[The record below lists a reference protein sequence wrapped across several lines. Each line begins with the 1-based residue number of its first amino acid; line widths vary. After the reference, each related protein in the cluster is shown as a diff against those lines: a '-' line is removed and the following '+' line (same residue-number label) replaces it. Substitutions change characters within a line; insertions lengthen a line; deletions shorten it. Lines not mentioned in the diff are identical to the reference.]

1 MKKKIFNGI
10 ILYVCMFIV
19 GICLLVWADKVTNFV
34 SILLGSLAIL
44 YGIGIFVSY
53 FKNNYRSFSDNLYF
67 VYSIVI
73 AILGFVMVFRVD
85 FLKELISFIIGIY
98 IILSSVL
105 QLQEIYNVKKR
116 VNANMKSSVVLSC
129 IGIFVGLLCIVGKF
143 IIQDAIVSFIG
154 IMLIIYSSISF
165 VNMFIIRKW

>member
-34 SILLGSLAIL
+34 SIVLGSLAIL
-44 YGIGIFVSY
+44 YGVGIFVSY

-105 QLQEIYNVKKR
+105 
-116 VNANMKSSVVLSC
+116 
-129 IGIFVGLLCIVGKF
+129 
-143 IIQDAIVSFIG
+143 
-154 IMLIIYSSISF
+154 
-165 VNMFIIRKW
+165 